1 MTHML
6 RSLVTGGLI
15 ALGGLPPAGAQTSQS
30 DCSREALRG
39 LVDQYFAALA
49 AHDPSGLP
57 LAPNVRS
64 TENGVE
70 VAVGKGLWQTAGKA
84 LLRRVLVDTRQC
96 GAHASAVLEEPFT
109 SAAVGPA
116 NAFSGKK
123 PLPAEGTVRPILFG
137 VRLRVEGGGSPRSS
151 RSSPARGSSR
161 STRKGSLATKDQDWE
176 SLLPPEERSSRL
188 AMVAAA
194 DDYFGMFAAAPE
206 VRTPFASPC
215 DRWENGMFATAGGT
229 ALPGE
234 DGKAAQMRAHD
245 CSPKGLVISNHGPR
259 RFLVDVEAGL
269 VVAFVHFAGSLPDFH
284 VFKMRNGRSNA
295 SMPSSAPGRRRW
307 AGRRSRSASRAVR
320 GGFVI
325 STSSVQSR
333 SSAPSPATTWRVKV
347 VAVVPP
353 RGSQFVSSVSLHQGR
368 SP

>member
-15 ALGGLPPAGAQTSQS
+15 ALGALPPAGAQTSQPG
-30 DCSREALRG
+30 CSREALRG

-64 TENGVE
+64 TENGAE

-96 GAHASAVLEEPFT
+96 GTHASAILEEKFS
-109 SAAVGPA
+109 SATVGQA
-116 NAFSGKK
+116 NALSGTK

-137 VRLRVEGGGSPRSS
+137 VRLRVEGGRISEIESII
-151 RSSPARGSSR
+151 AREREFAFDAEGA
-161 STRKGSLATKDQDWE
+161 LATKDQDWE
-176 SLLPPEERSSRL
+176 SLLSPEERSSRL

-234 DGKAAQMRAHD
+234 DGKAAQMKAHD

-284 VFKMRNGRSNA
+284 VFKTRNGKVERINA
-295 SMPSSAPGRRRW
+295 VVGP
-307 AGRRSRSASRAVR
+307 RSASM
-320 GGFVI
+320 GW
-325 STSSVQSR
+325 
-333 SSAPSPATTWRVKV
+333 AP
-347 VAVVPP
+347 VPEC
-353 RGSQFVSSVSLHQGR
+353 LTGR
-368 SP
+368 SR

>member
-1 MTHML
+1 MTRML
-6 RSLVTGGLI
+6 RSLLTAGLI
-15 ALGGLPPAGAQTSQS
+15 AIGGLPPAGAQTSKP
-30 DCSREALRG
+30 DCSRETLRG
-39 LVDQYFAALA
+39 LVDRYFAALA

-57 LAPNVRS
+57 LSPNVRS

-70 VAVGKGLWQTAGKA
+70 VTVGKGLWQTAGRA
-84 LLRRVLVDTRQC
+84 LMRRVLIDTRQC

-109 SAAVGPA
+109 SATVGPA

-137 VRLRVEGGGSPRSS
+137 VRLRVESGRISEIESII
-151 RSSPARGSSR
+151 ARER
-161 STRKGSLATKDQDWE
+161 EFAFDAEGSLATKDQDWE

-194 DDYFGMFAAAPE
+194 EDYFGMFAAAPV

-234 DGKAAQMRAHD
+234 DGKAAPMRAHD

-259 RFLVDVEAGL
+259 RFVVDVEAG
-269 VVAFVHFAGSLPDFH
+269 VVAAFVHFAGSLPDFH
-284 VFKMRNGRSNA
+284 VFKMRNGKVERINAVVGPWSA
-295 SMPSSAPGRRRW
+295 SMGWAPVPECL
-307 AGRRSRSASRAVR
+307 S
-320 GGFVI
+320 GGP
-325 STSSVQSR
+325 Q
-333 SSAPSPATTWRVKV
+333 
-347 VAVVPP
+347 
-353 RGSQFVSSVSLHQGR
+353 
-368 SP
+368 

>member
-6 RSLVTGGLI
+6 RSLVVGGLI
-15 ALGGLPPAGAQTSQS
+15 ALGGLRPAGAQASPP

-70 VAVGKGLWQTAGKA
+70 AAVGKGLWQTAGKA
-84 LLRRVLVDTRQC
+84 LMRRVLVDTRQC
-96 GAHASAVLEEPFT
+96 GAHASAVLEETFS
-109 SAAVGPA
+109 SATVGQA
-116 NAFSGKK
+116 NALSGTK
-123 PLPAEGTVRPILFG
+123 PLPAEGAVRPILFG
-137 VRLRVEGGGSPRSS
+137 VRLRVEGGRISEIESII
-151 RSSPARGSSR
+151 AREREFAFDAEGA
-161 STRKGSLATKDQDWE
+161 LATKDQDWE

-194 DDYFGMFAAAPE
+194 DDYFGMFSAAPM

-234 DGKAAQMRAHD
+234 DGKAAPMGAHD

-284 VFKMRNGRSNA
+284 VFKMRNGKVERIHAVVGPWSA
-295 SMPSSAPGRRRW
+295 SMGWAPVPECL
-307 AGRRSRSASRAVR
+307 AGGSR
-320 GGFVI
+320 
-325 STSSVQSR
+325 
-333 SSAPSPATTWRVKV
+333 
-347 VAVVPP
+347 
-353 RGSQFVSSVSLHQGR
+353 
-368 SP
+368 

>member
-15 ALGGLPPAGAQTSQS
+15 ALAGLAPAGAQAGQA

-57 LAPNVRS
+57 LVPNVRS

-96 GAHASAVLEEPFT
+96 GIHASAVLEEPFT
-109 SAAVGPA
+109 STTVGPA

-137 VRLRVEGGGSPRSS
+137 VRLRVEGGRISESES
-151 RSSPARGSSR
+151 IIAREREFAFDADGV
-161 STRKGSLATKDQDWE
+161 LATKDQDWE

-194 DDYFGMFAAAPE
+194 DDYFGMFAAAP
-206 VRTPFASPC
+206 VVHTPFASPC

-234 DGKAAQMRAHD
+234 DGKAAPMRAHD

-259 RFLVDVEAGL
+259 RFLVDVEAGV

-284 VFKMRNGRSNA
+284 VFKMRNGKVERINA
-295 SMPSSAPGRRRW
+295 VVGPSSASMGW
-307 AGRRSRSASRAVR
+307 APVQECLS
-320 GGFVI
+320 GG
-325 STSSVQSR
+325 S
-333 SSAPSPATTWRVKV
+333 W
-347 VAVVPP
+347 
-353 RGSQFVSSVSLHQGR
+353 
-368 SP
+368 

>member
-1 MTHML
+1 MAHIL

-15 ALGGLPPAGAQTSQS
+15 ALAGLPPASARAAQV
-30 DCSREALRG
+30 DCSRQALSG
-39 LVDQYFAALA
+39 LVDQYFTALA

-57 LAPNVRS
+57 LAPDVRS

-70 VAVGKGLWQTAGKA
+70 TVVGKGIWQTAGKA
-84 LLRRVLVDTRQC
+84 MLRRVLVDTRQC
-96 GAHASAVLEEPFT
+96 GTHATAVLEEKFS
-109 SAAVGPA
+109 SATVGQP

-137 VRLRVEGGGSPRSS
+137 VRLRVQDGRISEIESIV
-151 RSSPARGSSR
+151 AREREFAFDAQGV
-161 STRKGSLATKDQDWE
+161 LATKDQDWE

-194 DDYFGMFAAAPE
+194 DDYFGMFAAAPM

-234 DGKAAQMRAHD
+234 DGKAAPMKARD
-245 CSPKGLVISNHGPR
+245 CSPKGLVITNHGPR
-259 RFLVDVEAGL
+259 RFLVDVEAGV

-284 VFKMRNGRSNA
+284 AFKMRNGKVELINA
-295 SMPSSAPGRRRW
+295 VVGP
-307 AGRRSRSASRAVR
+307 RSASM
-320 GGFVI
+320 GW
-325 STSSVQSR
+325 
-333 SSAPSPATTWRVKV
+333 AP
-347 VAVVPP
+347 VPECLSG
-353 RGSQFVSSVSLHQGR
+353 GSQ
-368 SP
+368 

>member
-15 ALGGLPPAGAQTSQS
+15 ALGGLPPAGAQTSGS

-57 LAPNVRS
+57 LAPAVRS

-84 LLRRVLVDTRQC
+84 LMRRVLVDTRRC
-96 GAHASAVLEEPFT
+96 GTHASAVLEEPFS
-109 SAAVGPA
+109 SATVGPA
-116 NAFSGKK
+116 NALSGRK

-137 VRLRVEGGGSPRSS
+137 VRLRVEGGKITEIESII
-151 RSSPARGSSR
+151 AREREFAFDADGA
-161 STRKGSLATKDQDWE
+161 LATKEQDWE

-194 DDYFGMFAAAPE
+194 DDYFGMFAAVPD

-234 DGKAAQMRAHD
+234 DGKAAQMKPHD

-284 VFKMRNGRSNA
+284 VFRMRNGKVERINAVVGPQAA
-295 SMPSSAPGRRRW
+295 SMGWPPVPECLSG
-307 AGRRSRSASRAVR
+307 GSR
-320 GGFVI
+320 
-325 STSSVQSR
+325 
-333 SSAPSPATTWRVKV
+333 
-347 VAVVPP
+347 
-353 RGSQFVSSVSLHQGR
+353 
-368 SP
+368 

>member
-1 MTHML
+1 MAHML

-15 ALGGLPPAGAQTSQS
+15 ALGGLPSAGAETAQV

-39 LVDQYFAALA
+39 LVDRYFAALA

-84 LLRRVLVDTRQC
+84 LLRRILVDTRRC
-96 GAHASAVLEEPFT
+96 GTHANAVLEETF
-109 SAAVGPA
+109 SAAAIGPA

-123 PLPAEGTVRPILFG
+123 PLPPEGTVRPILFG
-137 VRLRVEGGGSPRSS
+137 VRLRVEGGRITEIESII
-151 RSSPARGSSR
+151 AREREFAFDAEGV
-161 STRKGSLATKDQDWE
+161 LATKDQDWE

-206 VRTPFASPC
+206 VRTPFANPC

-234 DGKAAQMRAHD
+234 DGKAAPMKAHD

-284 VFKMRNGRSNA
+284 VFRMRSGEVERINA
-295 SMPSSAPGRRRW
+295 VVGP
-307 AGRRSRSASRAVR
+307 RSASMGWATVPECLS
-320 GGFVI
+320 GG
-325 STSSVQSR
+325 SR
-333 SSAPSPATTWRVKV
+333 
-347 VAVVPP
+347 
-353 RGSQFVSSVSLHQGR
+353 
-368 SP
+368 

>member
-1 MTHML
+1 MTSIL
-6 RSLVTGGLI
+6 RALVIGGLI
-15 ALGGLPPAGAQTSQS
+15 VLGGLPPAGAQAAQS

-39 LVDQYFAALA
+39 LVGRYFAALA

-84 LLRRVLVDTRQC
+84 LMRRVLIDTRQC

-123 PLPAEGTVRPILFG
+123 PLPAEGTVRSILFG
-137 VRLRVEGGGSPRSS
+137 VRLRVEGGRISEIESIL
-151 RSSPARGSSR
+151 AREREFAFDADGV
-161 STRKGSLATKDQDWE
+161 LATKDQDWE
-176 SLLPPEERSSRL
+176 SLLPPEERNSRL
-188 AMVAAA
+188 AMVAGA
-194 DDYFGMFAAAPE
+194 DDYFGMFAAAPV

-234 DGKAAQMRAHD
+234 DGKAAPMKAHD
-245 CSPKGLVISNHGPR
+245 CSPKGLVITNHGPR
-259 RFLVDVEAGL
+259 RFLVDVEAGV

-284 VFKMRNGRSNA
+284 VFKMRNGKVERINAVVGPWSA
-295 SMPSSAPGRRRW
+295 SMGWAPVPECLSG
-307 AGRRSRSASRAVR
+307 GSR
-320 GGFVI
+320 
-325 STSSVQSR
+325 
-333 SSAPSPATTWRVKV
+333 
-347 VAVVPP
+347 
-353 RGSQFVSSVSLHQGR
+353 
-368 SP
+368 

>member
-1 MTHML
+1 MTLTL
-6 RSLVTGGLI
+6 RSLLAGGLI
-15 ALGGLPPAGAQTSQS
+15 ALGGLPAAGAQASPT
-30 DCSREALRG
+30 DCSRETLRG

-70 VAVGKGLWQTAGKA
+70 VTVGKGLWQTAGKA
-84 LLRRVLVDTRQC
+84 LMRRVLVDTRQC
-96 GAHASAVLEEPFT
+96 GVHASAVLEEPFT
-109 SAAVGPA
+109 SATVGPVGP
-116 NAFSGKK
+116 FSGKK

-137 VRLRVEGGGSPRSS
+137 VRLRVESGRISEIESII
-151 RSSPARGSSR
+151 ARER
-161 STRKGSLATKDQDWE
+161 EFAFDAEGSLATKDQDWE
-176 SLLPPEERSSRL
+176 SLLPPEERSSRM

-234 DGKAAQMRAHD
+234 DGKAAPMPAHD

-284 VFKMRNGRSNA
+284 VFRMRNGRVERINA
-295 SMPSSAPGRRRW
+295 VVGP
-307 AGRRSRSASRAVR
+307 RSASM
-320 GGFVI
+320 GW
-325 STSSVQSR
+325 
-333 SSAPSPATTWRVKV
+333 AP
-347 VAVVPP
+347 VPECLSG
-353 RGSQFVSSVSLHQGR
+353 GSQ
-368 SP
+368 

>member
-1 MTHML
+1 MNHVL
-6 RSLVTGGLI
+6 RSLVIGGLI
-15 ALGGLPPAGAQTSQS
+15 ALGGLAPAGAQTSKS
-30 DCSREALRG
+30 DCSREALKA

-96 GAHASAVLEEPFT
+96 GIHASAVLEEPFT
-109 SAAVGPA
+109 STTVGPA

-137 VRLRVEGGGSPRSS
+137 VRLRVEGGRISESES
-151 RSSPARGSSR
+151 IIAREREFAFDADGV
-161 STRKGSLATKDQDWE
+161 LATKDQDWE

-194 DDYFGMFAAAPE
+194 DDYFGMFAAAP
-206 VRTPFASPC
+206 VVHTPFASPC

-234 DGKAAQMRAHD
+234 DGKAAPMRAHD

-259 RFLVDVEAGL
+259 RFLVDVEAGV

-284 VFKMRNGRSNA
+284 VFKMRNGKVERINAVVGPLSA
-295 SMPSSAPGRRRW
+295 SMGWAPVPECLSG
-307 AGRRSRSASRAVR
+307 GSR
-320 GGFVI
+320 
-325 STSSVQSR
+325 
-333 SSAPSPATTWRVKV
+333 
-347 VAVVPP
+347 
-353 RGSQFVSSVSLHQGR
+353 
-368 SP
+368 

>member
-1 MTHML
+1 MTNIL
-6 RSLVTGGLI
+6 RSLVAGGLI
-15 ALGGLPPAGAQTSQS
+15 ALGGLSPAGAQTSKA

-39 LVDQYFAALA
+39 IVDGYFAALA

-84 LLRRVLVDTRQC
+84 LMRRVLVDTRQC
-96 GAHASAVLEEPFT
+96 GAHASAVLEEPFS

-137 VRLRVEGGGSPRSS
+137 VRLRVEGGRISEIESIV
-151 RSSPARGSSR
+151 AREREFAFDAEGV
-161 STRKGSLATKDQDWE
+161 LATKDQDWE
-176 SLLPPEERSSRL
+176 SLLSPEERSSRL

-234 DGKAAQMRAHD
+234 DGKAAPMRAHD

-259 RFLVDVEAGL
+259 RFLVDVEAGV

-284 VFKMRNGRSNA
+284 VFKMRNG
-295 SMPSSAPGRRRW
+295 
-307 AGRRSRSASRAVR
+307 
-320 GGFVI
+320 
-325 STSSVQSR
+325 
-333 SSAPSPATTWRVKV
+333 KV
-347 VAVVPP
+347 ERINAVVGP
-353 RGSQFVSSVSLHQGR
+353 RSVSMGWTDTDEDTEGL
-368 SP
+368 

>member
-1 MTHML
+1 MTHFL
-6 RSLVTGGLI
+6 RSLITGGLL
-15 ALGGLPPAGAQTSQS
+15 ALAGLPTAGAQADQP
-30 DCSREALRG
+30 DCSRDALRG

-84 LLRRVLVDTRQC
+84 LLRRVLVDTQRC
-96 GAHASAVLEEPFT
+96 GTHASAVLEEPFG
-109 SAAVGPA
+109 SAAVGQA
-116 NAFSGKK
+116 NAFSGTK

-137 VRLRVEGGGSPRSS
+137 VRLRVENGRISEIESII
-151 RSSPARGSSR
+151 AREREFAFDAEGV
-161 STRKGSLATKDQDWE
+161 LATKDQDWE

-194 DDYFGMFAAAPE
+194 DDYFGMFSAAPV

-234 DGKAAQMRAHD
+234 DGRAAQMKAHD
-245 CSPKGLVISNHGPR
+245 CSPRGLVISNHGPR

-284 VFKMRNGRSNA
+284 VFQMRNGQVERINAVVGPGAA
-295 SMPSSAPGRRRW
+295 SMGWAPVPECLSG
-307 AGRRSRSASRAVR
+307 GSR
-320 GGFVI
+320 
-325 STSSVQSR
+325 
-333 SSAPSPATTWRVKV
+333 
-347 VAVVPP
+347 
-353 RGSQFVSSVSLHQGR
+353 
-368 SP
+368 

>member
-1 MTHML
+1 MTHAL
-6 RSLVTGGLI
+6 RLLVTGGLI
-15 ALGGLPPAGAQTSQS
+15 ALGSLRPAGAQTSRS
-30 DCSREALRG
+30 DCSRESLRG
-39 LVDQYFAALA
+39 LVDQYFAALS

-70 VAVGKGLWQTAGKA
+70 LAVGKGLWKTAGKP

-96 GAHASAVLEEPFT
+96 GAHASAVLEETFS
-109 SAAVGPA
+109 SATVGPL
-116 NAFSGKK
+116 NAFSGTK
-123 PLPAEGTVRPILFG
+123 PLPAEGAVRPILFG
-137 VRLRVEGGGSPRSS
+137 VRLRVEGGRISEIESIV
-151 RSSPARGSSR
+151 AREREFAFDTDGA
-161 STRKGSLATKDQDWE
+161 LATKDQDWE

-194 DDYFGMFAAAPE
+194 DDYFGMFAAAP
-206 VRTPFASPC
+206 VVHTPFASPC

-234 DGKAAQMRAHD
+234 DGKAAPMRPHD

-284 VFKMRNGRSNA
+284 VFKMRDGKVERINA
-295 SMPSSAPGRRRW
+295 VVGPR
-307 AGRRSRSASRAVR
+307 
-320 GGFVI
+320 
-325 STSSVQSR
+325 STSTGW
-333 SSAPSPATTWRVKV
+333 AP
-347 VAVVPP
+347 VPECLS
-353 RGSQFVSSVSLHQGR
+353 GG
-368 SP
+368 

>member
-1 MTHML
+1 MTHL
-6 RSLVTGGLI
+6 LQSLVAGGLI
-15 ALGGLPPAGAQTSQS
+15 ALAGVPTASAETSRS

-39 LVDQYFAALA
+39 LVDRYFAALA

-70 VAVGKGLWQTAGKA
+70 VAVGKGLWQTAGKV
-84 LLRRVLVDTRQC
+84 LMRRVLLDTSRC
-96 GAHASAVLEEPFT
+96 GTHASAVLEEPFS
-109 SAAVGPA
+109 SATVGPE
-116 NAFSGKK
+116 NAFSPKK
-123 PLPAEGTVRPILFG
+123 ALPTEGTVRPILFG
-137 VRLRVEGGGSPRSS
+137 VRLRVEGGRITEIESII
-151 RSSPARGSSR
+151 AREREFAFDAEGAL
-161 STRKGSLATKDQDWE
+161 TTKDQDWE
-176 SLLPPEERSSRL
+176 SLLPPEERSSRM

-194 DDYFGMFAAAPE
+194 DDYFGMFAAAPV

-234 DGKAAQMRAHD
+234 DGKAAQMKPHD

-284 VFKMRNGRSNA
+284 VFEMRDGKVERINA
-295 SMPSSAPGRRRW
+295 VVGP
-307 AGRRSRSASRAVR
+307 RSASMGWAPVPECL
-320 GGFVI
+320 
-325 STSSVQSR
+325 SSGSR
-333 SSAPSPATTWRVKV
+333 
-347 VAVVPP
+347 
-353 RGSQFVSSVSLHQGR
+353 
-368 SP
+368 

>member
-1 MTHML
+1 MTQML
-6 RSLVTGGLI
+6 RSLVAGGLI
-15 ALGGLPPAGAQTSQS
+15 VLGSVALAGAQTSRS

-39 LVDQYFAALA
+39 LVDQYFAALT

-84 LLRRVLVDTRQC
+84 LLRRVLVDARRC
-96 GAHASAVLEEPFT
+96 GAHASAVLEEKFS
-109 SAAVGPA
+109 SATVGKA
-116 NAFSGKK
+116 NAFSGTK

-137 VRLRVEGGGSPRSS
+137 VRLRVEGESISEIES
-151 RSSPARGSSR
+151 IIAREREFAFDAEGA
-161 STRKGSLATKDQDWE
+161 LATKDQDWE

-188 AMVAAA
+188 AMIAAA
-194 DDYFGMFAAAPE
+194 DDYFGMFAAAPV

-234 DGKAAQMRAHD
+234 DGKAAPMRPHD

-269 VVAFVHFAGSLPDFH
+269 VVAFVHFAGRLPDFH
-284 VFKMRNGRSNA
+284 VFKMRNGKVERINAVVGSGSA
-295 SMPSSAPGRRRW
+295 SMGWEP
-307 AGRRSRSASRAVR
+307 
-320 GGFVI
+320 
-325 STSSVQSR
+325 
-333 SSAPSPATTWRVKV
+333 
-347 VAVVPP
+347 VPECLPDGP
-353 RGSQFVSSVSLHQGR
+353 R
-368 SP
+368 

>member
-1 MTHML
+1 MAHML
-6 RSLVTGGLI
+6 RSLVTGGLL
-15 ALGGLPPAGAQTSQS
+15 ALGGLPPAGAQTSAS
-30 DCSREALRG
+30 DCSREALKG
-39 LVDQYFAALA
+39 HVDRYFAALA
-49 AHDPSGLP
+49 AHDPSGLA

-96 GAHASAVLEEPFT
+96 GTHASAVLEEPFA
-109 SAAVGPA
+109 SATVGPA

-137 VRLRVEGGGSPRSS
+137 VRLRVEGGRISEIESII
-151 RSSPARGSSR
+151 AREREFAFDADGV
-161 STRKGSLATKDQDWE
+161 LATKDQDWE

-194 DDYFGMFAAAPE
+194 DDYFGMFAAAPV

-234 DGKAAQMRAHD
+234 DGKAAPMKAHD

-269 VVAFVHFAGSLPDFH
+269 VVALVHFAGSLPDFH
-284 VFKMRNGRSNA
+284 VFKMRNG
-295 SMPSSAPGRRRW
+295 
-307 AGRRSRSASRAVR
+307 
-320 GGFVI
+320 
-325 STSSVQSR
+325 
-333 SSAPSPATTWRVKV
+333 KV
-347 VAVVPP
+347 ERINAVVGPLSAAMGWAPVPECLSGSP
-353 RGSQFVSSVSLHQGR
+353 R
-368 SP
+368 

>member
-1 MTHML
+1 MTHIL
-6 RSLVTGGLI
+6 RSLVAGGLI
-15 ALGGLPPAGAQTSQS
+15 LLGGLPPAGAQTTPSG
-30 DCSREALRG
+30 CSREALRG
-39 LVDQYFAALA
+39 LVDRYFAALA
-49 AHDPSGLP
+49 AHEPAGLP

-84 LLRRVLVDTRQC
+84 LMRRVLVDTRQC
-96 GAHASAVLEEPFT
+96 GVHASAVLEEPFT

-116 NAFSGKK
+116 NPFSGKMA
-123 PLPAEGTVRPILFG
+123 LPAEGAVRPILFG
-137 VRLRVEGGGSPRSS
+137 VRLRVESGRILRISEIESVI
-151 RSSPARGSSR
+151 ARER
-161 STRKGSLATKDQDWE
+161 EFAFDAEGSLATKDQDWE
-176 SLLPPEERSSRL
+176 SLLPPEERSSRM

-194 DDYFGMFAAAPE
+194 DDYFGMFAAAPV

-234 DGKAAQMRAHD
+234 DGQAAPMRAHD

-284 VFKMRNGRSNA
+284 VFRMRNGKVERINAVVGPGSA
-295 SMPSSAPGRRRW
+295 SMGWTP
-307 AGRRSRSASRAVR
+307 
-320 GGFVI
+320 
-325 STSSVQSR
+325 
-333 SSAPSPATTWRVKV
+333 
-347 VAVVPP
+347 VPECLSG
-353 RGSQFVSSVSLHQGR
+353 GSQ
-368 SP
+368 

>member
-1 MTHML
+1 MAHVL

-15 ALGGLPPAGAQTSQS
+15 ALVGLPPAGAQTSQS
-30 DCSREALRG
+30 DCSRETLRG
-39 LVDQYFAALA
+39 LVDRYFAALA

-57 LAPNVRS
+57 LAPTVRS

-96 GAHASAVLEEPFT
+96 GTHASGVLEEKFS
-109 SAAVGPA
+109 SATVGPA
-116 NAFSGKK
+116 NALSGKK
-123 PLPAEGTVRPILFG
+123 PLPAEGAVRPILFG
-137 VRLRVEGGGSPRSS
+137 VRLRVEGGRISEIESII
-151 RSSPARGSSR
+151 AREREFAFDAEGV
-161 STRKGSLATKDQDWE
+161 LATKDQDWE
-176 SLLPPEERSSRL
+176 SLLPPEERSSRM

-234 DGKAAQMRAHD
+234 DGTAAQMRAHD

-259 RFLVDVEAGL
+259 RFLVDVEAGV

-284 VFKMRNGRSNA
+284 VFRMRNGKVERINA
-295 SMPSSAPGRRRW
+295 VVGP
-307 AGRRSRSASRAVR
+307 RSASMGWAPVPECLS
-320 GGFVI
+320 GG
-325 STSSVQSR
+325 SR
-333 SSAPSPATTWRVKV
+333 
-347 VAVVPP
+347 
-353 RGSQFVSSVSLHQGR
+353 
-368 SP
+368 

>member
-1 MTHML
+1 MPHIL
-6 RSLVTGGLI
+6 RSLITGALI
-15 ALGGLPPAGAQTSQS
+15 ALAGPPSAGAQVAQP

-57 LAPNVRS
+57 LAPTVRS

-70 VAVGKGLWQTAGKA
+70 MAVGKGLWQTAGKA
-84 LLRRVLVDTRQC
+84 RLRRVLIDTQRC
-96 GAHASAVLEEPFT
+96 GTHASAVLEEPF
-109 SAAVGPA
+109 SFAAVGPA
-116 NAFSGKK
+116 NAFSGTK
-123 PLPAEGTVRPILFG
+123 PLPAEGAVRPILFG
-137 VRLRVEGGGSPRSS
+137 VRLRVAGGRISEIESIIAREREFAFDAEGV
-151 RSSPARGSSR
+151 
-161 STRKGSLATKDQDWE
+161 LATRDQDWE
-176 SLLPPEERSSRL
+176 SLLPPGERSSRL

-194 DDYFGMFAAAPE
+194 DDYFGMFSAAPV

-234 DGKAAQMRAHD
+234 DGKAAQMKAHD

-284 VFKMRNGRSNA
+284 VFQMRNGRVERINAVVGPWSA
-295 SMPSSAPGRRRW
+295 SMGWAPAPECLSGV
-307 AGRRSRSASRAVR
+307 SR
-320 GGFVI
+320 
-325 STSSVQSR
+325 
-333 SSAPSPATTWRVKV
+333 
-347 VAVVPP
+347 
-353 RGSQFVSSVSLHQGR
+353 
-368 SP
+368 